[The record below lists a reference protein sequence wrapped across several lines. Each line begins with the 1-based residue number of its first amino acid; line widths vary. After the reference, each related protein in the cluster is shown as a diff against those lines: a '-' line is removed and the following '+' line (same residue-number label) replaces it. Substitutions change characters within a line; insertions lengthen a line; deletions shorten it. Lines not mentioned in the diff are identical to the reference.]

1 MKENEPVDFK
11 DKKKEIA
18 RKKKEEE
25 RAKKKA
31 EKSRKFRESIKS
43 DFDQSKFL
51 EFIFRDLDE
60 KDEKAKKRFLK
71 RNKKEVDEFTLYK
84 EAKMVGIAEPT
95 ASYCDID
102 FGETSLQKIERKFNR
117 QKAIIIAL
125 LVAVGFAILFV
136 WSANQSWAEERRVY
150 KQTITNQ
157 KKENFDNKLLKF
169 KYVNKDR
176 LISFL
181 KKNNIKYELTEKS
194 QEIHNIFFIKGDNK
208 YNIRINDKM
217 KRIEYKVY

>member
-136 WSANQSWAEERRVY
+136 WSANQSWAEERQVL
-150 KQTITNQ
+150 KQTIATH
-157 KKENFDNKLLKF
+157 KKAEEFKEQLKKFNYEKQDELIKFLDNK
-169 KYVNKDR
+169 
-176 LISFL
+176 
-181 KKNNIKYELTEKS
+181 NIKYTVEERSDFK
-194 QEIHNIFFIKGDNK
+194 FIEF
-208 YNIRINDKM
+208 INDKIKYM
-217 KRIEYKVY
+217 IRIDNKNKSILVLT